1 LSIVAYHSVGIRFPK
16 NVVEDF
22 KRNNV
27 TIGFGFFDAASA
39 FFGNC
44 SLTTNVVSA
53 AFSNDQ
59 IRPLDE
65 PVVVWLKRN
74 ASLLSGKNLS
84 FTDRIFLFESHI
96 I

>member
-1 LSIVAYHSVGIRFPK
+1 LLHHSVGIRFPK
-16 NVVEDF
+16 SVLEDF
-22 KRNNV
+22 KKNNV
-27 TIGFGFFDAASA
+27 TIGYGFFNADSA

-59 IRPLDE
+59 IRPFDE

-74 ASLLSGKNLS
+74 ASLLSGMYKS
-84 FTDRIFLFESHI
+84 FANRYKSF
-96 I
+96 